1 MAFTVLLTVI
11 CSPRSAMSQTFYATS
26 PSGHSLRYSITST
39 TEHTVSLVNGS
50 NNSQF
55 NASSNV
61 VISDTVYYE
70 GVAYTV
76 TDISGQALNVPMYS
90 LTIPRTIRTI
100 GYHPFSSN
108 PNMSPIHY
116 YNTMRKLYFNADSC
130 ESSGGLWAA
139 YNYWMPAF
147 KDCHQLDTVIVGEHV
162 KNLPYKL
169 FSDCAALR
177 CVVMGDSVHSIGED
191 AFFACSLLDSI
202 RISSSLRHIGDMAFS
217 YTAIRH
223 IDLPNTMRT
232 IGGGAFTY
240 CDSLR
245 VMIMPDSIDSV
256 GSNLFS
262 GCPNLQRVH
271 LSNSVTHLYEQ
282 SFFYCTSLSDV
293 DFGTGIMVIDERA
306 FYNCSSLHS
315 VVLPASL
322 DSIKEGCFWACTI
335 DTVTLLSTTPPVTQ
349 GSVFPSYGEQNYAI
363 PVYIPCGTMTAY
375 QAAPTW
381 SSFTNKI
388 ERSGYDLILQVNDA
402 EMGRAEVQVEP
413 TCAAPAVITAIANTG
428 YRFVAWNDGD
438 TNAVRTLLLVSDT
451 TFTAY
456 FAPDTMPVPQDTLW
470 RTVTVTTNVSSAAEA
485 YGSGFYVDSS
495 TVEIGYHLADTTTVG
510 GHWQFFGWN
519 DGGTGNPRHI
529 LVTSDTAIIALFEW
543 VAGSTEGIN
552 ELSIVNSQFSIYP
565 NPATH
570 QVSIECAETISEAW
584 LTDLTGRREQV
595 RLTAEA
601 PGRYTLDLTARP
613 QATYLLTLTTASGK
627 THTVRLLIQ

>member
-232 IGGGAFTY
+232 IGGGAFKY

-262 GCPNLQRVH
+262 DCPNLQRVH

-315 VVLPASL
+315 VVFPASL

-470 RTVTVTTNVSSAAEA
+470 RTVTVSTNVSAAET
-485 YGSGFYVDSS
+485 YGSGLYVDSS
-495 TVEIGYHLADTTTVG
+495 TVEIGYMIIDTATTG
-510 GHWQFFGWN
+510 GHWQFLGWN
-519 DGGTGNPRHI
+519 DGSTGNPRDI
-529 LVTSDTAIIALFEW
+529 LVTSDTAIVALFEW
-543 VAGSTEGIN
+543 VVDSTEGIN
-552 ELSIVNSQFSIYP
+552 ELSIFSSQFSIYP
-565 NPATH
+565 NPASMT
-570 QVSIECAETISEAW
+570 VTVETDQPS
-584 LTDLTGRREQV
+584 T
-595 RLTAEA
+595 
-601 PGRYTLDLTARP
+601 
-613 QATYLLTLTTASGK
+613 LTLTDATGRECGQWKVENGK
-627 THTVRLLIQ
+627 TTLDISPLSAGVYFVRLSTSPTIRKLIIR